1 VTLAYDKHPLSFFT
15 PILRTPATPH
25 RLINQRNGVV
35 VAETVVTAFD
45 SASRRRG
52 LLGRNDLPAG
62 EALIIAPSNA
72 IHTWSMRFPI
82 DVAFI
87 TKAGRIVKVRPG
99 VQPRRIAFS
108 VTAYAVIEFASG
120 TLAARDTAAG
130 DTLCAGCVGPIR
142 RSH

>member
-1 VTLAYDKHPLSFFT
+1 M
-15 PILRTPATPH
+15 
-25 RLINQRNGVV
+25 NQRNGLI

-52 LLGRNDLPAG
+52 LLGRDAMPAG

-72 IHTWSMRFPI
+72 IHTWSMRFAI

-87 TKAGRIVKVRPG
+87 TKAGRIVKIRSG
-99 VQPRRIAFS
+99 VQPRRIAVS

-120 TLAARDTAAG
+120 ILEARATVPG
-130 DTLCAGCVGPIR
+130 DTLLLVAHSSPVVGG
-142 RSH
+142 S